1 MVDSLRNQN
10 SEAKAFCLGN
20 IIIINFT
27 IFKNYDFKL
36 YDRLNNRIDYIL
48 DRLEEDDD
56 QPKPKW
62 YKNLMEVNEKIE
74 IKKKEVEDELNKIN
88 EKNKI
93 AINEINKIFDSKIK
107 NNKPI
112 EFIDFILDKYP
123 FINYDPSKKEKIKN
137 NNLENLL
144 KEISPNYHPDNYKD
158 RNDYIIYHEI
168 YMLLVNIENKFIKND

>member
-1 MVDSLRNQN
+1 
-10 SEAKAFCLGN
+10 
-20 IIIINFT
+20 
-27 IFKNYDFKL
+27 
-36 YDRLNNRIDYIL
+36 
-48 DRLEEDDD
+48 
-56 QPKPKW
+56 
-62 YKNLMEVNEKIE
+62 MEVNEKIE

-123 FINYDPSKKEKIKN
+123 FINYDPSKKEEIKN
-137 NNLENLL
+137 NDLENLL
-144 KEISPNYHPDNYKD
+144 KKISPSYHPDNYKD